1 MTSRLATDLDLVF
14 NCRQPQHDDVGEI
27 ASVEGDMAVD
37 CVFDVGSCDMII
49 ATGDLASLELRY
61 LLGGEEHIF
70 CTRKSNFTH
79 CVCRKFHKITGFS
92 FSGTCQSATPMLNEN
107 FENIT

>member
-14 NCRQPQHDDVGEI
+14 NCRQQVDVGDI

-37 CVFDVGSCDMII
+37 CVFDAGSCDMII

-70 CTRKSNFTH
+70 ALGKVTLPTVYVANFT
-79 CVCRKFHKITGFS
+79 KTGFE
-92 FSGTCQSATPMLNEN
+92 FSGTSQSAIPMLNEN